1 MTQHT
6 NQSIIIPVHGH
17 IGMARE
23 CIASVLRT
31 TTGSSEVIVIDDCSP
46 EPFEPESE
54 DERLR
59 VLRLD
64 APAGFATACNVG
76 AEIARGAQLIFLNSD
91 TVTEGDWAERLLACG
106 AEHSSRIVGARLF
119 YSDGTIQH
127 AGMCFSQHDGMPRHL
142 YRGFPGDHPA
152 VARDRRLRAVSGA
165 CIAVSRTLF
174 QELAGFDTT
183 FLNGFEDVDLC
194 LRAAQHDAAVLY
206 CGSTRITHLESVSLP
221 MRKPPTVENASAFRE
236 RWGDTVAPD
245 EFAYYVE
252 DNLIAV
258 TSDDVYPLQFA
269 IDPLLG
275 QAWNDETS
283 LLVSR
288 LLNTRSRQ
296 VFDLQKRIGYLTA
309 RLLDHGIEP

>member
-1 MTQHT
+1 
-6 NQSIIIPVHGH
+6 
-17 IGMARE
+17 
-23 CIASVLRT
+23 
-31 TTGSSEVIVIDDCSP
+31 
-46 EPFEPESE
+46 
-54 DERLR
+54 
-59 VLRLD
+59 
-64 APAGFATACNVG
+64 
-76 AEIARGAQLIFLNSD
+76 
-91 TVTEGDWAERLLACG
+91 
-106 AEHSSRIVGARLF
+106 
-119 YSDGTIQH
+119 
-127 AGMCFSQHDGMPRHL
+127 
-142 YRGFPGDHPA
+142 
-152 VARDRRLRAVSGA
+152 
-165 CIAVSRTLF
+165 
-174 QELAGFDTT
+174 
-183 FLNGFEDVDLC
+183 
-194 LRAAQHDAAVLY
+194 
-206 CGSTRITHLESVSLP
+206 

-275 QAWNDETS
+275 QSWNDETS